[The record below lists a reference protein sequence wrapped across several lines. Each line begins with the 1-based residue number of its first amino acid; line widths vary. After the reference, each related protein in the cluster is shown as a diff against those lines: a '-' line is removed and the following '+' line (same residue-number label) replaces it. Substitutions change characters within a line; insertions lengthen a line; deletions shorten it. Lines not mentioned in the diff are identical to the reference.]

1 VPIRTVLL
9 TSLTKDDGRKHR
21 VLRAREFH
29 QIAGRAGRA
38 GFDSVGYVVVQAPE
52 HVVLNAKALAKA
64 GDDAKKRRKVVHKK
78 APEGTLTYT
87 ESTDERLVMAPPEP
101 LVSKMRVNHA
111 MVLNV
116 LDQWEGQQAALNTLL
131 LDNHEEPARR
141 DALVERAVQVLTSL
155 LRAGLVEPDD
165 GSSLTDWLPVEVE
178 ATTSDD
184 VAPEPLP
191 RLLPDVVAD
200 EGDLGPIGELL
211 AAAGHLTPTPA
222 GEDSTWPAFRNS
234 VTAGLSAS
242 ACGILYWGW
251 DLAGFSGPVPDAEL
265 YLRAAWASAFMPVMQ
280 YHAEFNHHREPKRD
294 RTPWWVAEVN
304 DAPFV
309 VDEFRAAVEER
320 ELLVPYLAA
329 AAREAIGAGEPLMRA
344 LAFDWPA
351 DPAMWDFATQW
362 MLASEFLVCPVLAP
376 GAETLDVYLPDPGAG
391 REWRDRWTG
400 EAMTP
405 GRHAVDVRTDGPRG
419 WRCPVF
425 RRTPAE

>member
-1 VPIRTVLL
+1 
-9 TSLTKDDGRKHR
+9 
-21 VLRAREFH
+21 
-29 QIAGRAGRA
+29 
-38 GFDSVGYVVVQAPE
+38 
-52 HVVLNAKALAKA
+52 
-64 GDDAKKRRKVVHKK
+64 
-78 APEGTLTYT
+78 
-87 ESTDERLVMAPPEP
+87 
-101 LVSKMRVNHA
+101 
-111 MVLNV
+111 
-116 LDQWEGQQAALNTLL
+116 
-131 LDNHEEPARR
+131 
-141 DALVERAVQVLTSL
+141 
-155 LRAGLVEPDD
+155 
-165 GSSLTDWLPVEVE
+165 
-178 ATTSDD
+178 
-184 VAPEPLP
+184 
-191 RLLPDVVAD
+191 
-200 EGDLGPIGELL
+200 
-211 AAAGHLTPTPA
+211 
-222 GEDSTWPAFRNS
+222 

-320 ELLVPYLAA
+320 ELLVP
-329 AAREAIGAGEPLMRA
+329 
-344 LAFDWPA
+344 
-351 DPAMWDFATQW
+351 QW

>member
-1 VPIRTVLL
+1 MLPKYRRLVETLAQRGLLAVICGTDTLGVGINVPIRTVLL
-9 TSLTKDDGRKHR
+9 TSLAKYDGRKHR

-29 QIAGRAGRA
+29 KIAGRAGRA
-38 GFDSVGYVVVQAPE
+38 GFDSVGCVVVQAPE

-64 GDDAKKRRKVVHKK
+64 GDDAKKRRKVVHNRPLK
-78 APEGTLTYT
+78 ARSPTP
-87 ESTDERLVMAPPEP
+87 SPRTDLVMAPPEP

-320 ELLVPYLAA
+320 ELLVP
-329 AAREAIGAGEPLMRA
+329 
-344 LAFDWPA
+344 
-351 DPAMWDFATQW
+351 QW

-376 GAETLDVYLPDPGAG
+376 GAETLEFYLPDPGAG

-405 GRHAVDVRTDGPRG
+405 RRHAVDVRTDGPRG